1 VLQCTTM
8 DLTRAIIADAAVV
21 QGGKLYVHGGGWDAI
36 QANALPVTHPS
47 LALAFVM
54 RVEYSEAMTDIP
66 IVIEL
71 LDDDEKA
78 AGPRI
83 DGKVRVG
90 HPAIAQPGNPIFV
103 PQAITFNVLQFA
115 RYGMY
120 RFRVSSNGV
129 TLGETPFRIIPPIAN
144 APGALL

>member
-1 VLQCTTM
+1 M
-8 DLTRAIIADAAVV
+8 DLTRVLVADAAVV
-21 QGGKLYVHGGGWDAI
+21 QGGKLYIHGGGWDAI
-36 QANALPVTHPS
+36 QATSLPVVHPS
-47 LALAFVM
+47 LSIAFVM

-71 LDDDEKA
+71 LDDDEKP

-103 PQAITFNVLQFA
+103 PQAITFPMLQFA
-115 RYGMY
+115 RYGTY

-129 TLGETPFRIIPPIAN
+129 TLGETPFRIIPPMPSAT
-144 APGALL
+144 GTLL

>member
-1 VLQCTTM
+1 M
-8 DLTRAIIADAAVV
+8 ELTRTLIADAAAV
-21 QGGKLYVHGGGWDAI
+21 QGGKLYIHGGGWDAI
-36 QANALPVTHPS
+36 QATALPVVHPS
-47 LALAFVM
+47 LAIAFVM

-71 LDDDEKA
+71 LDEDEKP

-90 HPAIAQPGNPIFV
+90 HPAMAQPGNPIFV

-115 RYGMY
+115 RYGTY
-120 RFRVSSNGV
+120 RFRISSNGV
-129 TLGETPFRIIPPIAN
+129 TLGETPFRIIPPIQS
-144 APGALL
+144 APGAHL